1 MQGVKHM
8 QRWRILAVL
17 TIAAAPFAT
26 GAGPAD
32 AAQDAKKPNI
42 LFIMGDDVGWFNI
55 GAYHQGIMSGK
66 TPNLD
71 KLAAQ
76 GMRFTDYY
84 AEASCTAGRSPGR
97 AVGGSQHLG
106 LHEPCREV
114 LVDLYTRMLK
124 ENIIFLGTPINDDV
138 ANVICGQ
145 LLYLEAENP
154 DKEISIYINSPGG
167 DINALLAIYDTM
179 QYVRPSITTLCYGQA
194 ASAAA
199 VLLAAGS
206 PGKRLALP
214 NARILI
220 HQPYAQSYGQA
231 SDVELAAAEIMR
243 LKTALEDIL
252 ALHTGQSTERIAT
265 DTDRDFVMT
274 AAEAKEYGLIDEVL
288 SNRDF
293 VDNSGPISAVV

>member
-1 MQGVKHM
+1 MSLSAFNSIIPNPGVTLK
-8 QRWRILAVL
+8 
-17 TIAAAPFAT
+17 
-26 GAGPAD
+26 D
-32 AAQDAKKPNI
+32 
-42 LFIMGDDVGWFNI
+42 
-55 GAYHQGIMSGK
+55 
-66 TPNLD
+66 
-71 KLAAQ
+71 AQ
-76 GMRFTDYY
+76 G
-84 AEASCTAGRSPGR
+84 
-97 AVGGSQHLG
+97 
-106 LHEPCREV
+106 REV

-220 HQPYAQSYGQA
+220 HLPYAQSYGQA

>member
-1 MQGVKHM
+1 MSLSAFNSIIPNPGVTLK
-8 QRWRILAVL
+8 
-17 TIAAAPFAT
+17 
-26 GAGPAD
+26 D
-32 AAQDAKKPNI
+32 
-42 LFIMGDDVGWFNI
+42 
-55 GAYHQGIMSGK
+55 
-66 TPNLD
+66 
-71 KLAAQ
+71 AQ
-76 GMRFTDYY
+76 G
-84 AEASCTAGRSPGR
+84 
-97 AVGGSQHLG
+97 
-106 LHEPCREV
+106 REV

>member
-1 MQGVKHM
+1 MSLSAFNSIIPNPGVTLK
-8 QRWRILAVL
+8 
-17 TIAAAPFAT
+17 
-26 GAGPAD
+26 D
-32 AAQDAKKPNI
+32 
-42 LFIMGDDVGWFNI
+42 
-55 GAYHQGIMSGK
+55 
-66 TPNLD
+66 
-71 KLAAQ
+71 AQ
-76 GMRFTDYY
+76 G
-84 AEASCTAGRSPGR
+84 
-97 AVGGSQHLG
+97 
-106 LHEPCREV
+106 REV

-199 VLLAAGS
+199 VLLAACS